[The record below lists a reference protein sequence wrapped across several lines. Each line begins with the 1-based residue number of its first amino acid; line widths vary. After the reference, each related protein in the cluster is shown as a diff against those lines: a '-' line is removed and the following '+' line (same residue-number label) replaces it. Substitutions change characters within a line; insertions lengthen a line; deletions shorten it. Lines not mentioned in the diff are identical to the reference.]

1 MNTNFDQLKE
11 IGIDN
16 LLPILIPYFI
26 VTLLL
31 VLISL
36 FDIYKRKNILKFPW
50 FWLIIVIIFNLI
62 GSIIYLL
69 LGRNWTE
76 NDNNR

>member
-50 FWLIIVIIFNLI
+50 FWMIIVIIFNLI